1 MKHALIFMVL
11 LVGCSSSAGEVV
23 EEIPRMNLEECMDTT
38 DGLFER
44 HAEMQQKH
52 FLYVYTADW
61 CGVCRKDKPKWNDWA
76 NSNDLAITETND
88 GNYPIHVI
96 DTDKVKTTRKIDYL
110 PTYLILAQDGVE
122 LWRHEGAVD
131 IDELDTQW
139 KRISK

>member
-1 MKHALIFMVL
+1 MKHALIFLTL

-23 EEIPRMNLEECMDTT
+23 EEIPRMTVESTT
-38 DGLFER
+38 ESQPEPANR
-44 HAEMQQKH
+44 V

-61 CGVCRKDKPKWNDWA
+61 CGVCRKDKPKWNNWA
-76 NSNDLAITETND
+76 NSNNLAITETND
-88 GNYPIHVI
+88 GNYPIHVV
-96 DTDKVKTTRKIDYL
+96 DTDRVKTTRKIDYL
-110 PTYLILAQDGVE
+110 PTNLILAQDGVE